1 MNDLR
6 AWAHR
11 NLTGDPVIWI
21 IVFGLSFVS
30 VLTVYSAT
38 GTLAYQ
44 RDRMVEQYLINHTLL
59 LLFSLFCMWL
69 AHRIDFR
76 YYSRLSRI
84 ALLVSVPLLL
94 YAFFFGAEINEAR
107 RWIEIP
113 LINKTF
119 QPSDLAKLALI
130 TNLAAMLSKRQKN
143 IKDMELLLPV
153 LIWIGVICGLIALS
167 DFSSSALL
175 FATCGLLMLIGRVP
189 VKYLVILSMVG
200 LLSGSVAMMFGSRWE
215 TLKGRIER
223 FADGSGEVSFQAQ
236 QGYIAISTGG
246 IAGKGPGNSDQKN
259 FLPLSFS
266 DYIYAII
273 IEEYGLFGGAIVLFL
288 YLALLYRGVRAVA
301 NVYRGENIKS
311 DKVQDFGSLLSAGL
325 SFAIVLQAFANMGVV
340 VGLLPE
346 TGLPLPMIS
355 MGGTSLLFTGF
366 ALGIILSVSRGE
378 TQVKARAKRDVKA
391 NLVKA

>member
-1 MNDLR
+1 MNELR
-6 AWAHR
+6 AWTNR

-21 IVFGLSFVS
+21 IVFCLSFVS
-30 VLTVYSAT
+30 ILTVYSAT

-44 RDRMVEQYLINHTLL
+44 RDRQVEQYLINHTLL
-59 LLFSLFCMWL
+59 LGFSLFCMWL
-69 AHRIDFR
+69 AHRVDFK

-94 YAFFFGAEINEAR
+94 YAFFFGTEINEAR
-107 RWIEIP
+107 RWIEMP

-130 TNLAAMLSKRQKN
+130 TNLASMLSKRQQN
-143 IKDMELLLPV
+143 IKDAELIVPV

-189 VKYLVILSMVG
+189 VKYLAILTLVG
-200 LLSGSVAMMFGSRWE
+200 LLSGTAAMAYGSRWE
-215 TLKGRIER
+215 TIKSRVER
-223 FADGSGEVSFQAQ
+223 YTNGDSEVSFQAK
-236 QGYIAISTGG
+236 QGYIAISSGG
-246 IAGKGPGNSDQKN
+246 VAGKGPGNSDQRN

-273 IEEYGLFGGAIVLFL
+273 IEEYGLLGGTAVLFL
-288 YLALLYRGVRAVA
+288 YLALLYSGVRAA
-301 NVYRGENIKS
+301 ARIYSAEQIKS
-311 DKVQDFGSLLSAGL
+311 DKIQNFGSLLSAGL

-366 ALGIILSVSRGE
+366 ALGIILSVSRGVSSDKS
-378 TQVKARAKRDVKA
+378 VKVKKEKAKLTYA
-391 NLVKA
+391 